1 MNFIMKRWILALCG
15 LCLFGGSARA
25 QFSLG
30 DFLNSSTVDKVVG
43 ALTNKDA
50 SLTVADLAGT
60 WRYSAPGCKFE
71 SDDLLKSAGGE
82 VVASSLKSKLATYY
96 EKAGITS
103 SRVSFSF
110 ADSTMVMTYGS
121 AKLNGYVVK
130 DEPSGKFVVTFTL
143 IGGHIPVMVM
153 DADITKSG
161 NTMEILF
168 DVEKLINVMVTIASK
183 TQSSTLQSIGNLLS
197 SYDGVLMG
205 FELTKQ

>member
-1 MNFIMKRWILALCG
+1 MKRWILVLCG
-15 LCLFGGSARA
+15 LCLFGSSAHA

-30 DFLNSSTVDKVVG
+30 DLFNSSTVDKVVG

-50 SLTVADLAGT
+50 TLTVADLAGT
-60 WRYSAPGCKFE
+60 WRYSAPACKFE

-82 VVASSLKSKLATYY
+82 VVASTLKDKLATYY

-110 ADSTMVMTYGS
+110 ADTTMVMTYGS

-143 IGGHIPVMVM
+143 VGGHIPVMVM
-153 DADITKSG
+153 DAEITKSG

-168 DVEKLINVMVTIASK
+168 DVEKLVNVMTTIASK
-183 TQSSTLQSIGNLLS
+183 TQSSTLQTISNLLS
-197 SYDGVLMG
+197 EYDGVLMG

>member
-1 MNFIMKRWILALCG
+1 MKRWILVLCG
-15 LCLFGGSARA
+15 LCLFGSSAHA

-30 DFLNSSTVDKVVG
+30 DLFNSSTVDKVVG

-50 SLTVADLAGT
+50 TLTVADLAGT
-60 WRYSAPGCKFE
+60 WRYSAPACKFE

-110 ADSTMVMTYGS
+110 ADTTMVMTYGS

-143 IGGHIPVMVM
+143 VGGHIPVMVM
-153 DADITKSG
+153 DAEITKSG

-168 DVEKLINVMVTIASK
+168 DVEKLVNVMTTIASK
-183 TQSSTLQSIGNLLS
+183 TQSSTLQTISNLLS
-197 SYDGVLMG
+197 EYDGVLMG

>member
-1 MNFIMKRWILALCG
+1 MKRWILAFLG
-15 LCLFGGSARA
+15 LCLFGSSAHA

-30 DFLNSSTVDKVVG
+30 DLFNSSTVDKVVG

-50 SLTVADLAGT
+50 TLTVADLAGT
-60 WRYSAPGCKFE
+60 WRYSAPACKFE

-82 VVASSLKSKLATYY
+82 VVASTLKDKLATYY

-110 ADSTMVMTYGS
+110 ADTTMVLNYGS
-121 AKLNGYVVK
+121 AKLNGYIVK

-143 IGGHIPVMVM
+143 VGGYIPVMVM

-168 DVEKLINVMVTIASK
+168 NVEKLVDVMTTIASK
-183 TQSSTLQSIGNLLS
+183 TQSSTLQTISNLLS
-197 SYDGVLMG
+197 EYDGVLMG

>member
-30 DFLNSSTVDKVVG
+30 DLLNSSTVDKVVG

-50 SLTVADLAGT
+50 SLMVADLAGT

-183 TQSSTLQSIGNLLS
+183 TQSSTLQSIGSLLS

>member
-1 MNFIMKRWILALCG
+1 MKRWILVLCG
-15 LCLFGGSARA
+15 LCLFGSSAHA

-30 DFLNSSTVDKVVG
+30 DLFNSSTVEKVVSTI
-43 ALTNKDA
+43 TNKDA
-50 SLTVADLAGT
+50 TLTVADLAGT
-60 WRYSAPGCKFE
+60 WRYSAPACKFE

-82 VVASSLKSKLATYY
+82 VVASSLKDKLATYY

-110 ADSTMVMTYGS
+110 ADTTMVMNYGS
-121 AKLNGYVVK
+121 AKLNGYIVK

-143 IGGHIPVMVM
+143 VGGHIPVMVM

-168 DVEKLINVMVTIASK
+168 NVDKLVDVLVSISSK
-183 TQSSTLQSIGNLLS
+183 TQSSTLQTISNLLS
-197 SYDGVLMG
+197 EYDGVLMG

>member
-1 MNFIMKRWILALCG
+1 MKRWILALCG

-30 DFLNSSTVDKVVG
+30 DLLNSSTVDKVVG

>member
-1 MNFIMKRWILALCG
+1 MKRWILALCG
-15 LCLFGGSARA
+15 LCLFGASARA
-25 QFSLG
+25 QFSL
-30 DFLNSSTVDKVVG
+30 DNLLNSSTVDKVVG

-60 WRYSAPGCKFE
+60 WCYSAPACKFE

-110 ADSTMVMTYGS
+110 ADTTMVMTYGS

-143 IGGHIPVMVM
+143 VGGHIPVMVM

-168 DVEKLINVMVTIASK
+168 DVEKLVNVMTTIASK

-197 SYDGVLMG
+197 EYDGVLLG

>member
-1 MNFIMKRWILALCG
+1 MKRWILVLCG
-15 LCLFGGSARA
+15 LCLFGSSAHA

-30 DFLNSSTVDKVVG
+30 DLFNSSTVEKVVSTI
-43 ALTNKDA
+43 TNKDA
-50 SLTVADLAGT
+50 TLTVADLAGT
-60 WRYSAPGCKFE
+60 WRYSAPACKFE

-82 VVASSLKSKLATYY
+82 VVASTLKDKLATYY

-110 ADSTMVMTYGS
+110 ADTTMVLNYGS
-121 AKLNGYVVK
+121 AKLNGYIVK

-143 IGGHIPVMVM
+143 VGGHIPVMVM

-168 DVEKLINVMVTIASK
+168 NVDKLVDVLVSISSK
-183 TQSSTLQSIGNLLS
+183 TQSSTLQTISNLLS
-197 SYDGVLMG
+197 EYDGVLMG

>member
-1 MNFIMKRWILALCG
+1 MKRWILVLCG
-15 LCLFGGSARA
+15 LCLFGSSAHA

-30 DFLNSSTVDKVVG
+30 DLLNSSTVDKVVG

-50 SLTVADLAGT
+50 TLTVADLAGT
-60 WRYSAPGCKFE
+60 WRYSAPACKFE

-82 VVASSLKSKLATYY
+82 VVASTLKDKLATYY

-110 ADSTMVMTYGS
+110 ADTTMVLNYGS
-121 AKLNGYVVK
+121 AKLNGYIVK

-143 IGGHIPVMVM
+143 VGGHIPVMVM

-168 DVEKLINVMVTIASK
+168 NVDKLVDVMTTIASK
-183 TQSSTLQSIGNLLS
+183 TQSSTLQTISNLLS
-197 SYDGVLMG
+197 EYDGVLMG

>member
-1 MNFIMKRWILALCG
+1 MKRWILVLCG
-15 LCLFGGSARA
+15 LCLFGSSAHA

-30 DFLNSSTVDKVVG
+30 DLFNSSTVEKVVSTI
-43 ALTNKDA
+43 TNKDA
-50 SLTVADLAGT
+50 TLTVADLAGT
-60 WRYSAPGCKFE
+60 WRYSAPACKFE

-110 ADSTMVMTYGS
+110 ADTTMVMTYGS

-143 IGGHIPVMVM
+143 VGGHIPVMVM
-153 DADITKSG
+153 DAEITKSG

-168 DVEKLINVMVTIASK
+168 DVEKLVNVMTTIASK
-183 TQSSTLQSIGNLLS
+183 TQSSTLQTISNLLS
-197 SYDGVLMG
+197 EYDGVLMG

>member
-30 DFLNSSTVDKVVG
+30 DLLNSSTVDKVVG

-82 VVASSLKSKLATYY
+82 VVASSLKSKLAAYY

>member
-1 MNFIMKRWILALCG
+1 MKRWILALCG
-15 LCLFGGSARA
+15 LCLFGSSAHA

-30 DFLNSSTVDKVVG
+30 DLFNSSTVEKVVSTI
-43 ALTNKDA
+43 TNKETT
-50 SLTVADLAGT
+50 LTVADLAGT
-60 WRYSAPGCKFE
+60 WHYSAPACKFE

-110 ADSTMVMTYGS
+110 ADTTMVMTYGS

-168 DVEKLINVMVTIASK
+168 DVEKLVNVMTTIASK
-183 TQSSTLQSIGNLLS
+183 TQSSTLQTISNLLS
-197 SYDGVLMG
+197 EYDGVSVYL
-205 FELTKQ
+205 F

>member
-30 DFLNSSTVDKVVG
+30 DLLNSSTVDKVVG

-50 SLTVADLAGT
+50 SLMVADLAGT

>member
-1 MNFIMKRWILALCG
+1 MKRWILVLCG
-15 LCLFGGSARA
+15 LCLFGSSAHA

-30 DFLNSSTVDKVVG
+30 DLFNSSTVDKVVG

-50 SLTVADLAGT
+50 TLTVADLAGT
-60 WRYSAPGCKFE
+60 WRYSAPACKFE

-82 VVASSLKSKLATYY
+82 VVASTLKDKLATYY

-110 ADSTMVMTYGS
+110 ADTTMVLNYGS
-121 AKLNGYVVK
+121 AKLNGYIVK

-143 IGGHIPVMVM
+143 VGGHIPVMVM

-168 DVEKLINVMVTIASK
+168 NVDKLVDVLVSISSK
-183 TQSSTLQSIGNLLS
+183 TQSSTLQTISNLLS
-197 SYDGVLMG
+197 EYDGVLMG

>member
-1 MNFIMKRWILALCG
+1 MKRWILSLCG

-30 DFLNSSTVDKVVG
+30 DLLNSSTVDKVVG

-50 SLTVADLAGT
+50 SLMVADLAGT

>member
-1 MNFIMKRWILALCG
+1 MKRWILVLCG
-15 LCLFGGSARA
+15 LCLFGSSAHA

-30 DFLNSSTVDKVVG
+30 DLFNSSTVEKVVSTI
-43 ALTNKDA
+43 TNKDA
-50 SLTVADLAGT
+50 TLTVADLAGT
-60 WRYSAPGCKFE
+60 WRYSAPACKFE

-82 VVASSLKSKLATYY
+82 VVASTLKDKLATYY

-110 ADSTMVMTYGS
+110 ADTTMVMTYGS

-143 IGGHIPVMVM
+143 VGGHIPVMVM
-153 DADITKSG
+153 DAEITKSG

-168 DVEKLINVMVTIASK
+168 DVEKLVNVMTTIASK
-183 TQSSTLQSIGNLLS
+183 TQSSTLQTISNLLS
-197 SYDGVLMG
+197 EYDGVLMG

>member
-1 MNFIMKRWILALCG
+1 MKRWILVLCG
-15 LCLFGGSARA
+15 LCLFGSSAHA

-30 DFLNSSTVDKVVG
+30 DLFNSSTVEKVVSTI
-43 ALTNKDA
+43 TNKDA
-50 SLTVADLAGT
+50 TLTVADLAGT
-60 WRYSAPGCKFE
+60 WRYSAPACKFE

-82 VVASSLKSKLATYY
+82 VVASSLKDKLATYY

-110 ADSTMVMTYGS
+110 ADTTMVMNYGS
-121 AKLNGYVVK
+121 AKLNGYIVK

-143 IGGHIPVMVM
+143 VGGHIPVMVM

-168 DVEKLINVMVTIASK
+168 DVEKLVNVMTTIASK
-183 TQSSTLQSIGNLLS
+183 TQSSTLQTISNLLS
-197 SYDGVLMG
+197 EYDGVLMG

>member
-1 MNFIMKRWILALCG
+1 MNFIMKKWILALCG

-30 DFLNSSTVDKVVG
+30 DLLNSSTVDKVVG

>member
-1 MNFIMKRWILALCG
+1 MKRWILAFLG
-15 LCLFGGSARA
+15 LCLFGSSAQA

-30 DFLNSSTVDKVVG
+30 DLLNSSTVDKVVG

-50 SLTVADLAGT
+50 TLTVADLAGT
-60 WRYSAPGCKFE
+60 WRYSAPACKFE

-82 VVASSLKSKLATYY
+82 VVASTLKDKLATYY

-110 ADSTMVMTYGS
+110 ADTTMVLNYGS

-143 IGGHIPVMVM
+143 VGGHIPVMVM

-168 DVEKLINVMVTIASK
+168 NVDKLVDVLVSISSK
-183 TQSSTLQSIGNLLS
+183 TQSSTLQTISNLLS
-197 SYDGVLMG
+197 EYDGVLMG

>member
-1 MNFIMKRWILALCG
+1 MKRWILALCG

-30 DFLNSSTVDKVVG
+30 DLLNSSTVDKVVG

-153 DADITKSG
+153 DADITKIG

>member
-1 MNFIMKRWILALCG
+1 MKRWILVLCG
-15 LCLFGGSARA
+15 LCLFGSSAHA

-30 DFLNSSTVDKVVG
+30 DLFNSSTVEKVVSTI
-43 ALTNKDA
+43 TNKDA
-50 SLTVADLAGT
+50 TLTVADLAGT
-60 WRYSAPGCKFE
+60 WRYSAPACKFE

-82 VVASSLKSKLATYY
+82 VVASTLKDKLATYY